1 MFTIIYDNK
10 EKRPWN
16 FTNHEM
22 SKAHL
27 KTGDYTIEGLENLL
41 CIERKRSVS
50 EVAKN
55 ITESRFKDWVG
66 RMSSFKYSYL
76 ILEFGRLDVMKYP
89 YNDDVP
95 VSVRKKIR
103 IRGKFIMSKLYEVEE
118 QDITLIFAENR
129 LNAQDIA
136 LNIMEKTYE
145 QYK

>member
-1 MFTIIYDNK
+1 
-10 EKRPWN
+10 
-16 FTNHEM
+16 
-22 SKAHL
+22 
-27 KTGDYTIEGLENLL
+27 
-41 CIERKRSVS
+41 
-50 EVAKN
+50 
-55 ITESRFKDWVG
+55 
-66 RMSSFKYSYL
+66 MSSFKHSYL